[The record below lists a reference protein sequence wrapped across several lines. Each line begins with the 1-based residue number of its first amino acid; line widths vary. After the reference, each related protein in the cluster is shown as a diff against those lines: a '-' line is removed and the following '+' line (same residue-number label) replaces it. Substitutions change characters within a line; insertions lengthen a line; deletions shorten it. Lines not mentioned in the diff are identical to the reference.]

1 MSLII
6 CIDDPGAGYLGQR
19 SRPAWRRGRAPR
31 RPEPGRAA
39 LISGRRGPAAS
50 PADSDAGAGGVATER
65 RSRAPRAADAPR
77 RRGAIVPA

>member
-1 MSLII
+1 MT
-6 CIDDPGAGYLGQR
+6 LGQGTWANAQD
-19 SRPAWRRGRAPR
+19 PPGGGGGPRAAPN
-31 RPEPGRAA
+31 PGRAA